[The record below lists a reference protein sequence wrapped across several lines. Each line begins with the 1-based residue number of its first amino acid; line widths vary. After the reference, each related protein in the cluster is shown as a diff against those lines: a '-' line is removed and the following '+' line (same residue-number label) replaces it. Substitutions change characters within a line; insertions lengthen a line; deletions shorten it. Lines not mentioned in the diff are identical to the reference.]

1 MSQSKPIIAVVGSY
15 VVGLTIRAPRFPV
28 AGETLI
34 GSDFD
39 FGPGGKGSNQA
50 VGITRMGGKCHL
62 LVKIGSDTFAETALD
77 LYKQENIDL
86 NDVIQISK
94 ANTGVAVI
102 TLNREGENHI
112 ILDIGA
118 NAFLEPGDVV
128 NFENKIKQ
136 SDVVLS
142 VLEIHTETA
151 MNAMKLGRKHGKL
164 TILNPAP
171 ASKLPDKML
180 PLIDVITPNETEL
193 KILLGRQPNEV
204 IDTVQLAMELQTR
217 GARNIVVTQGSS
229 GALVIEHTGSVHK
242 VPGISVD
249 VVDTTGAGDAFN
261 AALATA
267 IGRGELLVNA
277 VRYAVIA
284 GGLCCT
290 KLGVI
295 PAMPWQKEIER
306 IFSRRE

>member
-1 MSQSKPIIAVVGSY
+1 MPQSEPIIAVVGSY

-28 AGETLI
+28 VGETLI

-39 FGPGGKGSNQA
+39 LGPGGKGSNQA
-50 VGITRMGGKCHL
+50 IGITRMGGKCFL
-62 LVKIGSDTFAETALD
+62 LVKIGTDTFADTALS
-77 LYKQENIDL
+77 LYQQENIDIS
-86 NDVIQISK
+86 NVIQINE

-102 TLNREGENHI
+102 TLNQQGENHI

-118 NAFLEPGDVV
+118 NAYLEPGDVT
-128 NFENKIKQ
+128 NFENKIMQ

-142 VLEIHTETA
+142 VLEIHAETA
-151 MNAMKLGRKHGKL
+151 MRAMALGRKHGKL

-171 ASKLPDKML
+171 ASKLPDEIL
-180 PLIDVITPNETEL
+180 SLIDVLTPNETEL
-193 KILLGRQPNEV
+193 KILLGKRPDDEGEPLK
-204 IDTVQLAMELQTR
+204 LARELQRR

-229 GALVIEHTGSVHK
+229 GALVLEHTGSVHQ
-242 VPGISVD
+242 VPGIKVD

-267 IGRGELLVNA
+267 LGRGEDLVES
-277 VRYAVIA
+277 VRFAVIA

-295 PAMPWQKEIER
+295 HAMPRQEDITSK
-306 IFSRRE
+306 FSGLQ